1 MKKIIWLTAG
11 IFITMLFGC
20 KDNGSYNKVSSEYDK
35 SADFTKYKT
44 FSWLPDVADTIN
56 SPYDNDI
63 IRNNIRNYFGLCM
76 SDRGYSFDADNPD
89 LLMQLVITNT
99 KKARSDSVNTNSY
112 YYSPYY
118 YGSGYY
124 SPYHYNYYYN
134 GHGLYGNGDYERN
147 AEYSRTY
154 NQKYV
159 NGSITL
165 IFIDRKT
172 NKEVWRGTAE
182 GDIYDPSQITNDL
195 HPAVHCIISEYPVK
209 PLVKRSHKI

>member
-1 MKKIIWLTAG
+1 MKKIIWISAG

-76 SDRGYSFDADNPD
+76 SDRGYSFDAENPD

-99 KKARSDSVNTNSY
+99 RTVRSDSNHTTT
-112 YYSPYY
+112 
-118 YGSGYY
+118 
-124 SPYHYNYYYN
+124 YYYN
-134 GHGLYGNGDYERN
+134 GHGLHGNGDYGRN
-147 AEYSRTY
+147 AHSRTY
-154 NQKYV
+154 NEIYV

-182 GDIYDPSQITNDL
+182 GDIYDPSHISKDL
-195 HPAVHCIISEYPVK
+195 HPAVHSIIGEYPVK
-209 PLVKRSHKI
+209 SLVKRSHKI